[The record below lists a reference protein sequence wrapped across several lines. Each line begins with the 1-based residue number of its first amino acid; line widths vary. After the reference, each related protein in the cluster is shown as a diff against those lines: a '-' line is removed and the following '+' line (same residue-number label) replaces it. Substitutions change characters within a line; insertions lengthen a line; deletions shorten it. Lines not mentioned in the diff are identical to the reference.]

1 MLLPLTLS
9 TNFFFSAPP
18 PLHSSAATTITYP
31 LQLMKTRMQQ
41 RMYTMDLYD
50 DSSIR
55 MVQRSDAYRSMTST
69 IQKIYQ
75 QEGIAGFFKGCA
87 TNAVRVAPGAAI
99 TFVVYEEV
107 SDWLK

>member
-1 MLLPLTLS
+1 LFLVLPS
-9 TNFFFSAPP
+9 T
-18 PLHSSAATTITYP
+18 PLHTSAATTITYP

-41 RMYTMDLYD
+41 RMYTMNIYD
-50 DSSIR
+50 DYSSIR
-55 MVQRSDAYRSMTST
+55 MVQRSTDAYRSMTST

>member
-1 MLLPLTLS
+1 
-9 TNFFFSAPP
+9 
-18 PLHSSAATTITYP
+18 
-31 LQLMKTRMQQ
+31 MKTRMQQ

-50 DSSIR
+50 DDSSIR
-55 MVQRSDAYRSMTST
+55 MVQRSTDAYRSMTST

>member
-1 MLLPLTLS
+1 LFLVLPPT
-9 TNFFFSAPP
+9 

-41 RMYTMDLYD
+41 RMYTMNIYD
-50 DSSIR
+50 DYSSIR
-55 MVQRSDAYRSMTST
+55 MVQRSDDAYRSMTST